1 MNGKATTRGL
11 ILAAVMVA
19 GVALAAPAQEVWFQ
33 RDTECRSGMCPP
45 ALAMADEEGFVVLS
59 GRNAWLGVHLAEVTK
74 DKMAELKLKEEY
86 GALVTEVE
94 PDSPAAK
101 AGLQKNDVIL
111 EYQGERVESAAK
123 LGRLVRETPEGRTVR
138 LVVSRDGRP
147 QTLTATLERRQIL
160 RREIRIPEIRI
171 PDIHVEVFGARPRLG
186 VSAEELTPQLA
197 EYFGVK
203 QGKGVL
209 VKEVTAGSP
218 AEKAGV
224 KAGDVI
230 VRADGEAVATV
241 SDLRQA
247 LRGKKGGEK
256 VTLTLIRQKAE
267 TSVQVQLEETQR
279 PPRELTTDFQ
289 LDPDEMNELGEAM
302 REVQREMH
310 KVQRHL
316 QHEWAERQK
325 ELKDEVQRELQHRLR
340 REMHENQRELQ
351 QELRRVR
358 EELKWKVVV

>member
-1 MNGKATTRGL
+1 L
-11 ILAAVMVA
+11 ILAAVLVA
-19 GVALAAPAQEVWFQ
+19 GVALAAAAQEVWFQ
-33 RDTECRSGMCPP
+33 RDTECRSGVCPP
-45 ALAMADEEGFVVLS
+45 AFAMADQEGFVILS
-59 GRNAWLGVHLAEVTK
+59 DRNAWLGVHLAEVTK
-74 DKMAELKLKEEY
+74 EKMAELKLKEEY

-111 EYQGERVESAAK
+111 EYQGERVDSAAK

-147 QTLTATLERRQIL
+147 QTLSATLERRQIL

-186 VSAEELTPQLA
+186 ISADELTPQLA

-209 VKEVTAGSP
+209 VKEVSAGSP

-230 VRADGEAVATV
+230 VRADGQAIETV

-247 LRGKKGGEK
+247 LRKKKGGEK

-267 TSVQVQLEETQR
+267 TTVQVELEET
-279 PPRELTTDFQ
+279 PRRGREYSADFL
-289 LDPDEMNELGEAM
+289 LDPTETNEIGEAM
-302 REVQREMH
+302 REVQRKM
-310 KVQRHL
+310 Q
-316 QHEWAERQK
+316 
-325 ELKDEVQRELQHRLR
+325 EVQRSLQRTLQQELQHRLQ
-340 REMHENQRELQ
+340 RELHEKQRELQ
-351 QELRRVR
+351 ENLRRAR

>member
-1 MNGKATTRGL
+1 MNRRATIGWL
-11 ILAAVMVA
+11 ILAAVLVA
-19 GVALAAPAQEVWFQ
+19 GVALAATAQEVWFQ
-33 RDTECRSGMCPP
+33 RDTECRSGVCPP
-45 ALAMADEEGFVVLS
+45 AFASADQEGFVVLA
-59 GRNAWLGVHLAEVTK
+59 GRNAWLGVHLADVTK

-160 RREIRIPEIRI
+160 RREIRIPEIRV

-186 VSAEELTPQLA
+186 ISADELTPQLA

-209 VKEVTAGSP
+209 VKEVTVGSP
-218 AEKAGV
+218 AEKAGL

-230 VRADGEAVATV
+230 VRVEGETIETV
-241 SDLRQA
+241 SDLRAA
-247 LRGKKGGEK
+247 LRKKKGGEK

-267 TSVQVQLEETQR
+267 TTVQVQLEETPR
-279 PPRELTTDFQ
+279 PGREYSTDFL
-289 LDPDEMNELGEAM
+289 LDPTERNEIGEAM
-302 REVQREMH
+302 REVQREMQELQRNLRQELGEQQRE
-310 KVQRHL
+310 VQRM
-316 QHEWAERQK
+316 QHELQRELHQEMRQR
-325 ELKDEVQRELQHRLR
+325 QRELQEH
-340 REMHENQRELQ
+340 LQ
-351 QELRRVR
+351 RVR
-358 EELKWKVVV
+358 EELKWKVLV

>member
-1 MNGKATTRGL
+1 MNDRATTRGL
-11 ILAAVMVA
+11 ILAAVIVA
-19 GVALAAPAQEVWFQ
+19 GVALAGTAQEVWFQ
-33 RDTECRSGMCPP
+33 QDTECRSGMCPP
-45 ALAMADEEGFVVLS
+45 ALAMAEEEGFVVLS

-171 PDIHVEVFGARPRLG
+171 PDIHVEVFGARARLG

-209 VKEVTAGSP
+209 VKEVSAGSP

-230 VRADGEAVATV
+230 VRADGEAIETV

-279 PPRELTTDFQ
+279 PPREFTTDFQ

-302 REVQREMH
+302 REVQREMQE
-310 KVQRHL
+310 VQRHL

-325 ELKDEVQRELQHRLR
+325 ELRDAQQQLQHRLR

-351 QELRRVR
+351 QELHRMR